1 MSCRPCLHPNFH
13 LKPNPHQYRS
23 LYSCSLYLSLEPPT
37 ERSSAG
43 LLVGCLASI
52 LCSVLCSVVVQ
63 YRDGDLWWLWCQDS
77 SLCRLRLT
85 AHIQHL
91 ASSQFLK
98 TTVATRRL
106 APLSQARSCF
116 ASAVSLD
123 MVMAALH
130 IINNNHTDTSI
141 VRLLQANYL
150 NSLKYHHD
158 S

>member
-1 MSCRPCLHPNFH
+1 MLKCGPKDVSH
-13 LKPNPHQYRS
+13 LWR
-23 LYSCSLYLSLEPPT
+23 
-37 ERSSAG
+37 
-43 LLVGCLASI
+43 
-52 LCSVLCSVVVQ
+52 
-63 YRDGDLWWLWCQDS
+63 LWCQDS

-98 TTVATRRL
+98 TTVATRCLGL